1 MRYHPTTEEEAGIA
15 KEWFPANLGLTSFSM
30 IATIDPCTEDDQ
42 SVVLSMTMVIPPDIE
57 EWLERNLQGQWC
69 VLSTGHNRINRIW
82 CESQEDSVLVN
93 LACG

>member
-15 KEWFPANLGLTSFSM
+15 EEWFPASLGLKSFSM
-30 IATIDPCTEDDQ
+30 IATPCAEDDR
-42 SVVLSMTMVIPPDIE
+42 SVLLSMTMVIPTEVE
-57 EWLERNLQGQWC
+57 EWLEGNLRGRWC
-69 VLSTGHNRINRIW
+69 VLSTGRNSINRIW